1 MVTSRLTRLE
11 CRVKPLREGDAFC
24 LHQYEIFFS
33 GAELIFAEVSTA
45 VIETATELRARY
57 NLKTPDALH
66 FATAIQAGATLFL
79 AGDQALS
86 ICSELPVELV

>member
-1 MVTSRLTRLE
+1 
-11 CRVKPLREGDAFC
+11 

-33 GAELIFAEVSTA
+33 GAELIFAEVSAA

-66 FATAIQAGATLFL
+66 YCH
-79 AGDQALS
+79 GDSSRCHSLS
-86 ICSELPVELV
+86 GRRSGSINMFGITRRIGLTTKSPR

>member
-1 MVTSRLTRLE
+1 
-11 CRVKPLREGDAFC
+11 

-33 GAELIFAEVSTA
+33 GAELIFAEVSAA